1 MTSGVEE
8 TIVVPGK
15 REGIRPIVDV
25 SYFYRHQ
32 GVARPMTEGRVKTAN
47 TWATELANNQIR
59 GSKKK

>member
-1 MTSGVEE
+1 M
-8 TIVVPGK
+8 VPGK